1 MYILYTNPQLL
12 SLYIITAIIVNYKK
26 EVFLRLIYEPEL
38 IFIF

>member
-12 SLYIITAIIVNYKK
+12 SLYITAIIVNYKK